1 MDRMQTALAGAVL
14 AVAALAGVATS
25 QPPPPSPVA
34 AVQLDLPRSREDAAA
49 LARARQD
56 PLAARVRGVML
67 REPRTAAVLQL
78 AAESTV
84 PVLAPPDPALLTGA
98 RLFTGDR
105 HYMMSIERGEQ
116 VIEIYGSTKAF
127 RSPVAQTPP
136 AAGRTAAPT
145 RLAVAGAPVRSAAAA
160 RRAQAAGLANLRTE
174 QTEYGHDVSFSR
186 FGAAYSVS
194 FICEGQGA
202 PGCGEAEAVAFA
214 ASLVLIGGGA

>member
-1 MDRMQTALAGAVL
+1 MNRVHFTLAAAVVVAAAAAGA
-14 AVAALAGVATS
+14 ATS
-25 QPPPPSPVA
+25 QQPPPSPVA
-34 AVQLDLPRSREDAAA
+34 AVQVDLPRSREDAAA
-49 LARARQD
+49 LAQARQD
-56 PLAARVRGVML
+56 PLAARLRGVMNQD
-67 REPRTAAVLQL
+67 PRTAAMLQL
-78 AAESTV
+78 AAESRV
-84 PVLAPPDPALLTGA
+84 PILVPADRALLTGA

-116 VIEIYGSTKAF
+116 IIEIYGSTKAF
-127 RSPVAQTPP
+127 RSPVARTP
-136 AAGRTAAPT
+136 AAAGQTAAPT
-145 RLAVAGAPVRSAAAA
+145 RLAIAGAPVRSAAAA
-160 RRAQAAGLANLRTE
+160 RQARTAGLTNLRTE